1 MSPDRWTIIHS
12 LLGLVS
18 RYAMLVKTRF
28 PSSIEIDDRWE
39 NTGMYPRIRIIRDD
53 AEDML
58 LDSIATHIC
67 TAVFP
72 QLQVARQPKSIQDA
86 VFRYIRQF
94 DLSSEEIGK
103 VEQGSLWSDAKDVL
117 LLVRGLIAGGVLRFA
132 LGSKRWRVNYGLDPN
147 RSPQTKLAVPYRS
160 KDSPS
165 PRSEFSHP
173 DVVLI
178 LTSLTYYY
186 SGLTD
191 EDLFDTFA
199 HLLKSGEADNE
210 YGEWVRTAGSLPDA
224 FRRLV
229 GVNIKDR
236 HQCTTG
242 IFPRLRYSKNAIDY
256 YLAHIVFPKE
266 MKEFPYKL
274 SASGWDIGAAKVHPT
289 TGFSGTNDSRHVL
302 PLSMHHLDLPE
313 QKHTNALVLS
323 YILQDENS
331 VRLLPPRSS
340 SESSDA
346 ESFLNIVN
354 QMEAPTRVVLD
365 VGAQILEMSNYQV
378 AEAWLKMSNPSTTK
392 AAVFFNDNEELTVL
406 DRHDHTE
413 PLQTSAFAK
422 QLGDC
427 LVYLD
432 EAHTRGI
439 DLKLPTSYRAAV
451 TLGTNLTKDRLVQA
465 CMRMRKLGKGQSVVF
480 CIPEEIQV
488 KILGCTAKLQASD
501 IAVSDVLT
509 WAISETWADLRRCMP
524 LWATQGRRFEDH
536 KGLLKDNK
544 LTVGQAH
551 LFLEDEAQG
560 IETRYRPRSHSMSN
574 VLQGWDISNA
584 NIAQILQRCND
595 FNAMN
600 FNSATLQEEQE
611 RELSPEIEEERQVQ
625 RPAPMDHA
633 RHELHH
639 HLLRFVDTGILT
651 INSDC
656 FVPAFEALRSTSA
669 GKHCNIPEI
678 PATLFVTADFNRT
691 VKQPSHD
698 ASGNFVSDSYLRPV
712 QWVLSVI
719 TKSPALNMRLLVVIS
734 PFEANNLVP
743 RLRGSKLATLHL
755 YSPRSNLA
763 YKPLDA
769 LDLYYIGAPH
779 NWLSISRSDI
789 LQLNLFAGQLYFDS
803 YSEYK
808 ELCEYLGLAWKATEE
823 GETVQPDGFVLPAKG
838 KWHLKESPV
847 RFFRELVKILRD
859 GEASQKSHIA
869 RVFAGEMLEED
880 DFKKTVE
887 KCSDIK
893 RVEEDSD
900 IEMGEGSD
908 VSTSEESDMSISD
921 GSDIEMEGC

>member
-1 MSPDRWTIIHS
+1 
-12 LLGLVS
+12 
-18 RYAMLVKTRF
+18 
-28 PSSIEIDDRWE
+28 
-39 NTGMYPRIRIIRDD
+39 
-53 AEDML
+53 
-58 LDSIATHIC
+58 
-67 TAVFP
+67 
-72 QLQVARQPKSIQDA
+72 
-86 VFRYIRQF
+86 
-94 DLSSEEIGK
+94 
-103 VEQGSLWSDAKDVL
+103 VL

-147 RSPQTKLAVPYRS
+147 RSPQTKLAVPFRS

-165 PRSEFSHP
+165 SRSEFSHP

-236 HQCTTG
+236 YQCTTG

-256 YLAHIVFPKE
+256 FLAHIVFPKE

-346 ESFLNIVN
+346 ESLLNVVS

-365 VGAQILEMSNYQV
+365 VGAQILEMSNHQV

-406 DRHDHTE
+406 DRHDHAE

-427 LVYLD
+427 LIYLD
-432 EAHTRGI
+432 EAHTRGT
-439 DLKLPTSYRAAV
+439 DLKLPMSYRAAV

-509 WAISETWADLRRCMP
+509 
-524 LWATQGRRFEDH
+524 
-536 KGLLKDNK
+536 
-544 LTVGQAH
+544 
-551 LFLEDEAQG
+551 
-560 IETRYRPRSHSMSN
+560 
-574 VLQGWDISNA
+574 
-584 NIAQILQRCND
+584 
-595 FNAMN
+595 
-600 FNSATLQEEQE
+600 
-611 RELSPEIEEERQVQ
+611 
-625 RPAPMDHA
+625 
-633 RHELHH
+633 
-639 HLLRFVDTGILT
+639 
-651 INSDC
+651 
-656 FVPAFEALRSTSA
+656 
-669 GKHCNIPEI
+669 
-678 PATLFVTADFNRT
+678 
-691 VKQPSHD
+691 
-698 ASGNFVSDSYLRPV
+698 
-712 QWVLSVI
+712 
-719 TKSPALNMRLLVVIS
+719 
-734 PFEANNLVP
+734 
-743 RLRGSKLATLHL
+743 
-755 YSPRSNLA
+755 
-763 YKPLDA
+763 
-769 LDLYYIGAPH
+769 
-779 NWLSISRSDI
+779 
-789 LQLNLFAGQLYFDS
+789 
-803 YSEYK
+803 
-808 ELCEYLGLAWKATEE
+808 
-823 GETVQPDGFVLPAKG
+823 
-838 KWHLKESPV
+838 
-847 RFFRELVKILRD
+847 
-859 GEASQKSHIA
+859 
-869 RVFAGEMLEED
+869 
-880 DFKKTVE
+880 
-887 KCSDIK
+887 
-893 RVEEDSD
+893 
-900 IEMGEGSD
+900 
-908 VSTSEESDMSISD
+908 
-921 GSDIEMEGC
+921 